1 VLIGGAAI
9 NRNFGRRAAL
19 VDGEVF
25 YEPGVYY
32 CKDAFE
38 GLDTVDALG
47 DSGKAHDLVERNR
60 REAFEFKSR
69 AAELESRAVESAG
82 KQQDFKVTVSRDVSI
97 PAPPFWGA
105 RRTPPE
111 AVSWEGM
118 FAGMDL
124 KTLYRLHWGARGS
137 GAEFDRLI
145 REDFEPRRLALQ
157 REAKDLGWLEPQAV
171 YGFFPCQSEGQDL
184 IVYDPAAF
192 ASGALTPRG
201 KIEEVVRFRFPR
213 QTEREGLCL
222 SDYFLP
228 VENSKFDVVAFQVV
242 TVGSKVDALGE
253 KLNADGEYS
262 KALFVHGLGVSAAE
276 GLAEWHHQKLRSE
289 LGIPKD
295 RGLRYS
301 FGYSACPDLADQA
314 KLFKL
319 LDPEKAIGVSLT
331 SAYQLVPE
339 ASTSAIVVHHPAAMY
354 YLVKV

>member
-1 VLIGGAAI
+1 SG
-9 NRNFGRRAAL
+9 
-19 VDGEVF
+19 VF
-25 YEPGVYY
+25 Y

-47 DSGKAHDLVERNR
+47 DPGKSRELVERTK

-69 AAELESRAVESAG
+69 AAELESRAAASAERQ
-82 KQQDFKVTVSRDVSI
+82 KDFKVTVSREVAI

-105 RRTPPE
+105 RTTPP
-111 AVSWEGM
+111 ASVSWDGM
-118 FAGMDL
+118 FEGMDL
-124 KTLYRLHWGARGS
+124 KTLYRLHWGARGT
-137 GAEFDRLI
+137 GPEFDRLI
-145 REDFEPRRLALQ
+145 REDFATRRLALQ
-157 REAKDLGWLEPQAV
+157 REAKEQGWLEPQAV

-192 ASGALTPRG
+192 GAGALTARG
-201 KIEEVVRFRFPR
+201 KIEEVTRFTFPR

-228 VENSKFDVVAFQVV
+228 VESSKFDVVAFQVV

-253 KLNADGEYS
+253 RLDAAGEYS
-262 KALFVHGLGVSAAE
+262 KALFVHGLGVAAAE
-276 GLAEWHHQKLRSE
+276 GLAEWHHRKVRAE
-289 LGIPKD
+289 LGIAED

-319 LDPEKAIGVSLT
+319 LEPEKAIGVSLT

-354 YLVKV
+354 YMVKV